1 MQDTV
6 GISGRIA
13 RAFLTSKLTPIL
25 VLASLLLGAL
35 AVAITSREE
44 EPQIVVPMM
53 DIFVAYPGATAH
65 EVEER
70 VTKPMERKLWEIDGV
85 EYVYSI
91 TRPGMAM
98 AIVRYRVGEDQEKS
112 IVKLYNKL
120 MANADIIP
128 AGVMQPLVKP
138 RSIDDVPT
146 LAVTLWSERLSAY
159 ELRRVAVEAVE
170 AVNSIDDVSET
181 TIIGGERRQVRV
193 VLDAARLRGSGLSAL
208 GAYALGWNLWRT
220 LGRAAVPPARPAA
233 PRQMPVVDRPGV
245 R

>member
-1 MQDTV
+1 MQETV

-25 VLASLLLGAL
+25 ILASLLLGAL

-53 DIFVAYPGATAH
+53 DVFVPYPGATAK

-98 AIVRYRVGEDQEKS
+98 AIVRFTVGQDSEDS
-112 IVKLYNKL
+112 IVKLYNKIMSNVDL
-120 MANADIIP
+120 IP
-128 AGVMQPLVKP
+128 AGVMQPLIK
-138 RSIDDVPT
+138 
-146 LAVTLWSERLSAY
+146 
-159 ELRRVAVEAVE
+159 
-170 AVNSIDDVSET
+170 
-181 TIIGGERRQVRV
+181 
-193 VLDAARLRGSGLSAL
+193 
-208 GAYALGWNLWRT
+208 
-220 LGRAAVPPARPAA
+220 
-233 PRQMPVVDRPGV
+233 
-245 R
+245 